1 MYFIN
6 KTAFYFPLKELS
18 ITREEL
24 KYKFD
29 DLVYAAY
36 ILNLVQA
43 KPLL

>member
-6 KTAFYFPLKELS
+6 KTSFYFPLKELN
-18 ITREEL
+18 ITREVL

-36 ILNLVQA
+36 I
-43 KPLL
+43 